1 MAEVN
6 TGGGS
11 SIDGGVNTG
20 GGHVT
25 GRDDRSAHTKISIE
39 ARNAIDDLRT
49 DLSFAKE
56 DIGDLKF
63 GQFEMRQDIARLQQQ
78 RAEPLLPSSLIDEQR
93 RTNELLR
100 LLVTLLSVLIGGST
114 IGGVLWILVA
124 VLR

>member
-1 MAEVN
+1 MADRLN

-11 SIDGGVNTG
+11 SIEGGVDTG
-20 GGHVT
+20 GGDFA
-25 GRDDRSAHTKISIE
+25 GRDDRSVHTKISIE

-63 GQFEMRQDIARLQQQ
+63 GQFEMRSQITALQ
-78 RAEPLLPSSLIDEQR
+78 REPRSAEPSSSLLDETR

-100 LLVTLLSVLIGGST
+100 MLVTLLSVMIA
-114 IGGVLWILVA
+114 GGVIWALVTA
-124 VLR
+124 LR